1 MRWLTIHEAAELTG
15 VDPGNLRRACG
26 VGAIPGAEQHD
37 IAAPREDGK
46 RRAIWLIPEAGLRVW
61 MEAGRPGQ
69 HGYQARAIR
78 EGRAP
83 APRQYPNC
91 HVCGGVME
99 PGYTDD
105 WYPGETP
112 VRITGVPAQ
121 LCPDCGEVL
130 TSPDVTERVLQL
142 VELARAGAGEV
153 RRYHELA
160 YTPAEEAAT
169 ISEETCDA

>member
-61 MEAGRPGQ
+61 MEAGCPGQ
-69 HGYQARAIR
+69 HGYQVRAIR

-83 APRQYPNC
+83 EPRKYPKC

-99 PGYTDD
+99 PGLTDEWFPPD
-105 WYPGETP
+105 TAGEAP
-112 VRITGVPAQ
+112 VRITGVPA
-121 LCPDCGEVL
+121 LVCPDCGEAL
-130 TSPDVTERVLQL
+130 TDSNVTERVLQL
-142 VELARAGAGEV
+142 VELARAGTGKV
-153 RRYHELA
+153 RMYRELA
-160 YTPAEEAAT
+160 FTPRAE
-169 ISEETCDA
+169 